1 MGIGYSSAYYWG
13 FTPWRKAGRES
24 RASFDVML
32 DLEERERGDQL
43 GRALDLGCGTGER
56 TGHLVDR
63 GWDAVGI
70 DNVRGAVDVAVR
82 RSGVADTRF
91 VIGDVRHLVHS
102 GIGRGFSLV
111 LDVGCFQGLGRDDR
125 ARMAAGVT
133 ELAEPD
139 ATMLLMTTGPERSPT
154 RPRGA
159 SRDDVEAAYAGWSV
173 LTVAPA
179 DTRGMTRS
187 HARLS
192 PTWYRLRRD

>member
-1 MGIGYSSAYYWG
+1 MSVGYSAAYWWG
-13 FTPWRKAGRES
+13 ITPWRKAGRRS

-32 DLEERERGDQL
+32 DLEEGERGSNL

-56 TGHLVDR
+56 TLHLVER
-63 GWDAVGI
+63 GWDAVGV
-70 DNVRGAVDVAVR
+70 DNVRHAVDAAVR

-102 GIGRGFSLV
+102 GVGTDFSLV
-111 LDVGCFQGLGRDDR
+111 LDVGCFQGLDRPDR
-125 ARMAAGVT
+125 ALVAAGVT
-133 ELAEPD
+133 RLAAPD
-139 ATMLLMTTGPERSPT
+139 ATMLLLTTSPERSPV

-159 SRDDVEAAYAGWSV
+159 SREDVEEAYAGWTV

-179 DTRGMTRS
+179 DTREMSTS

>member
-70 DNVRGAVDVAVR
+70 DNVKGAVDAAVR

-111 LDVGCFQGLGRDDR
+111 LDVGCFQGLDHDDR
-125 ARMAAGVT
+125 DRMAAGVNQ
-133 ELAEPD
+133 LAAPD
-139 ATMLLMTTGPERSPT
+139 ATMLLMTTGPERSPV

-159 SRDDVEAAYAGWSV
+159 SREDVEAAYAGWTVVSV
-173 LTVAPA
+173 TPA
-179 DTRGMTRS
+179 DPRGMTRA